1 MQGKQA
7 FAMHSWGVR
16 CEGLYAGVSKEEPY
30 ECLCIPL
37 APALEQEPVE
47 VLVQQQNHN
56 LPTFEFLL
64 ILECHVV
71 NLKDIIESQLFV
83 KYLLSFFLVIPQV
96 CVKAADIWLI
106 SGS

>member
-1 MQGKQA
+1 M
-7 FAMHSWGVR
+7 R

-37 APALEQEPVE
+37 APAPEQEPVE

-64 ILECHVV
+64 ILECQVI
-71 NLKDIIESQLFV
+71 NLEDIIENQLFV

-96 CVKAADIWLI
+96 CVKAADICMI
-106 SGS
+106 IGS

>member
-1 MQGKQA
+1 
-7 FAMHSWGVR
+7 
-16 CEGLYAGVSKEEPY
+16 
-30 ECLCIPL
+30 L